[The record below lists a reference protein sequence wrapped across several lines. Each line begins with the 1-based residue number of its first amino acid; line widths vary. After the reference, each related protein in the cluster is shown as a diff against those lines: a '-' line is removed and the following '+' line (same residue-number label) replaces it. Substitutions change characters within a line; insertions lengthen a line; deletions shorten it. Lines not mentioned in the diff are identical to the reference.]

1 MQRNTSYMAIGA
13 LIVVVIG
20 LGFYVLRE
28 ESKPAGI
35 ELRLDESGV
44 SVEQN

>member
-1 MQRNTSYMAIGA
+1 MQRNTLYMVVGA
-13 LIVVVIG
+13 LAVVVIG
-20 LGFYVLRE
+20 LGLYVFRE